1 MFKLNKVALLGLL
14 VMLGLSACGKK
25 CKDTSS
31 KTKTKKVAQS
41 DSVNNMLED
50 ADLSEFAF
58 VENDDAAAKKLAQ
71 GDDESFPGEE
81 EDTARGSSFKTVLF
95 DFNKN
100 NIRQDQQPVVAE
112 DVQLAQQA
120 VKEGK
125 QIVVAGHCD
134 QLGSASYNL
143 ALSQRR
149 AETVKGEIVRNG
161 HVAHNVIKT
170 VGYGY
175 EKPVVWS
182 DATSRAQLIKE
193 LAANRRAE
201 LVTN

>member
-1 MFKLNKVALLGLL
+1 MFKLNKMALLGL
-14 VMLGLSACGKK
+14 VIMLGLSACGKK

-41 DSVNNMLED
+41 DVVNMLED
-50 ADLSEFAF
+50 TDLSEFAF
-58 VENDDAAAKKLAQ
+58 VENDDVAAKKLAQ
-71 GDDESFPGEE
+71 GDDDSESLFDDSDEKAG
-81 EDTARGSSFKTVLF
+81 SFKTVLF

-100 NIRQDQQPVVAE
+100 NIRQDQQPAVAE
-112 DVQLAQQA
+112 DVKLAQQA
-120 VKEGK
+120 IKEGK

-134 QLGSASYNL
+134 QLGSATYNL

-149 AETVKGEIVRNG
+149 AETVKSEIVSKGN
-161 HVAHNVIKT
+161 VAKNVVKT
-170 VGYGY
+170 IGYGY
-175 EKPVVWS
+175 EKPIVWS
-182 DATSRAQLIKE
+182 DATSRAALIKE